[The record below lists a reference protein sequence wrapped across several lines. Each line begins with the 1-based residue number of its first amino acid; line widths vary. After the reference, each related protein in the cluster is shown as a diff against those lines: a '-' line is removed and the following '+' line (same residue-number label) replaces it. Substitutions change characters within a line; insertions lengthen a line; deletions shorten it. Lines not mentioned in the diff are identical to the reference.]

1 MVTPDPS
8 KPQMEDP
15 GRTAGEPA
23 SGAASGSGGRAP
35 SFRAIGVVALA
46 TVAGAAVGALALY
59 GMNRLP
65 GNASAPAAPAPAA
78 QVASVDDPACAPAV
92 ARAKALE
99 PLVKGEIAA
108 LTLATAPRR
117 LPALSFADASG
128 RAMSLEDFRGRTVL
142 VNLWATWCVPCR
154 KEMPALDALQGALG
168 GPPFEVVA
176 INLDTR
182 DPEKPKSFLNEIGV
196 KNLRYFADPATKSF
210 QALRGAGR
218 GFGLP
223 TTLLVD
229 GKGCEIAY
237 LAGPA
242 EWGGPEAAALLRAAI
257 ADPQAQAR

>member
-1 MVTPDPS
+1 MVTLDPS
-8 KPQMEDP
+8 NPQMEDA
-15 GRTAGEPA
+15 GRTPAEPA
-23 SGAASGSGGRAP
+23 SGAAPASGGRAT

-65 GNASAPAAPAPAA
+65 GNAPAAAPAAPAA
-78 QVASVDDPACAPAV
+78 QVASAADPACAPAV

-108 LTLATAPRR
+108 LRLATEPRR

-128 RAMSLEDFRGRTVL
+128 KPMSLQDFEGRTVL

-154 KEMPALDALQGALG
+154 KEMPALDTLQGTLG
-168 GPPFEVVA
+168 NGSFEVVA

-182 DPEKPKSFLNEIGV
+182 DPEKPKSFLGEIGV
-196 KNLRYFADPATKSF
+196 KHLRYFADPATKSF
-210 QALRGAGR
+210 QALRSAGR

-223 TTLLVD
+223 TTLIVD

-242 EWGGPEAAALLRAAI
+242 EWAGPEAVALLRAAI
-257 ADPQAQAR
+257 ADRRAQAR